1 MAVEYSGKKTEDH
14 KYMKIG
20 SRDFL
25 RSGRTYIMGILNLT
39 PDSFYDGG
47 WHADKDAALKCVRE
61 MIDEGADVIDVGGES
76 TRPGHTP
83 VSLDEELRRVIPVI
97 EAVRARYDIPVSV
110 DTYKA
115 EVARLAL
122 DAGADLVND
131 ISGLTADETMAKL
144 IADRKV
150 PCCIMH
156 NDLKYDAAADDRPI
170 RRRMEYDIRHS
181 LSLAKAAGIDD
192 GQIILDP
199 GIGFAK
205 SFEDN
210 LKVLK
215 DPNYMLPRDYPLL
228 VAVSRKSVI
237 GNALDLPKEERLEG
251 TMALSVMAA
260 MRGAMF
266 VRVHDVKENYR
277 AVRMTEAVYGCDQD

>member
-1 MAVEYSGKKTEDH
+1 
-14 KYMKIG
+14 MKIG

-156 NDLKYDAAADDRPI
+156 NDLKYDVAADDRPI
-170 RRRMEYDIRHS
+170 RQRMEYDIMHS
-181 LSLAKAAGIDD
+181 LTLAKAAGIDD
-192 GQIILDP
+192 SRIILDP

-215 DPNYMLPRDYPLL
+215 DPDYMLPRDYPLL

>member
-1 MAVEYSGKKTEDH
+1 MEVGERKTEDH

-20 SRDFL
+20 SREFL
-25 RSGRTYIMGILNLT
+25 RSGCTYIMGILNLT

-47 WHADKDAALKCVRE
+47 WHADKEAALKCVQE
-61 MIDEGADVIDVGGES
+61 MIDEGADIIDVGGES

-156 NDLKYDAAADDRPI
+156 NDLKYDAAVDDRPV
-170 RRRMEYDIRHS
+170 RQRMEYDIMHS
-181 LSLAKAAGIDD
+181 LSLAKTAGIDD

-215 DPNYMLPRDYPLL
+215 DPHYMLPRDYPLL

>member
-1 MAVEYSGKKTEDH
+1 MDNNTKDTKC
-14 KYMKIG
+14 MKIG
-20 SRDFL
+20 GRDFL
-25 RSGRTYIMGILNLT
+25 RSGRTYIMGILNVT

-47 WHADKDAALKCVRE
+47 VHADKDAALRCVEE
-61 MIDEGADVIDVGGES
+61 MIAEGADIIDVGGES

-83 VSLDEELRRVIPVI
+83 VSLEEEQRRVIPVI
-97 EAVRARYDIPVSV
+97 EAVRKRFDIPISV

-115 EVARLAL
+115 KVAQAAL

-131 ISGLTADETMAKL
+131 ISGLTADDAMAKL
-144 IADRKV
+144 IADRMA

-156 NDLKYDAAADDRPI
+156 NNLKYDAAVDKRPI
-170 RRRMEYDIRHS
+170 RQRMEADIAHS
-181 LSLAKAAGIDD
+181 LALAKEAGIDD

-210 LKVLK
+210 LEVLK
-215 DPNYMLPRDYPLL
+215 DPAYMLPGDYPLL

-237 GNALDLPKEERLEG
+237 GNSLDLPKEERLEG
-251 TMALSVMAA
+251 TIALSVMAA

>member
-1 MAVEYSGKKTEDH
+1 
-14 KYMKIG
+14 MKIG
-20 SRDFL
+20 SREFL

-61 MIDEGADVIDVGGES
+61 MIDEGADIIDVGGES

-156 NDLKYDAAADDRPI
+156 NDLKYDAAADKRSI
-170 RRRMEYDIRHS
+170 RQRMEYDIMNS

-192 GQIILDP
+192 
-199 GIGFAK
+199 
-205 SFEDN
+205 
-210 LKVLK
+210 
-215 DPNYMLPRDYPLL
+215 
-228 VAVSRKSVI
+228 
-237 GNALDLPKEERLEG
+237 
-251 TMALSVMAA
+251 
-260 MRGAMF
+260 
-266 VRVHDVKENYR
+266 
-277 AVRMTEAVYGCDQD
+277 